1 MLAVWSFWSKP
12 FHDYYGSV
20 WCNPLHHL
28 LAWGL
33 SVRTASR
40 HYPETVLVTDLAGKE
55 LLVDRL
61 GLPFVHVSTALEQ
74 LSHADPGWWA
84 LGKLLAYSLQD
95 QPFVHLDA
103 DVFLWKPLPRHLL
116 HAQVFTQNV
125 ESHMQGGTFYHPE
138 RVEQAFAQQSLR
150 LPVEWEWTRSNRT
163 HLPVEVCGIF
173 GGSHIAFIR
182 HYAQT
187 AIDLIQRDE
196 NAAAWSL
203 VGFKQ
208 DLNIVLEQFFLAA
221 CVEFH
226 GEHRASPFNDV
237 RMEHLFPT
245 SDAPYDPNHAARVGF
260 THLIA
265 GGKAHPGVARRLED
279 RLWRED
285 PTYFRRCERAL
296 AKTG

>member
-1 MLAVWSFWSKP
+1 MRSVWSFWSKP
-12 FHDYYGSV
+12 FQTYYGNV
-20 WCNPLHHL
+20 WCKPLHHL

-33 SVRTASR
+33 SVRAASK
-40 HYPETVLVTDLAGKE
+40 HYPETVLVTDIPGKD

-61 GLPFVHVSTALEQ
+61 GLPFVHVSTELEQ
-74 LSHADPGWWA
+74 LNDADPGWWA
-84 LGKLLAYSLQD
+84 LGKLVAYSLQT

-116 HAQVFTQNV
+116 RASVFTQNE
-125 ESHMQGGTFYHPE
+125 ESHGQNGIFYHPE
-138 RVEQAFAQQSLR
+138 RIEQAFAQQAR
-150 LPVEWEWTRSNRT
+150 ELPVEWEWTRSHRT

-187 AIDLIQRDE
+187 AINLIQREE

-203 VGFKQ
+203 LSFKQ

-226 GEHRASPFNDV
+226 GEHRASPFNGI

-245 SDAPYDPNHAARVGF
+245 ADAPYDPGYAARLGF

-265 GGKAHPGVARRLED
+265 GGKGHPGIGRRLEE

-296 AKTG
+296 VN